1 LKPKANLIA
10 ILALSLPM
18 MAMDCPGDETKD
30 DSGAGY
36 VDYSVEVADAT
47 PRGPESAIPEPTAGL
62 VFATGLLLMSRA
74 IRTRKSKE

>member
-1 LKPKANLIA
+1 V
-10 ILALSLPM
+10 
-18 MAMDCPGDETKD
+18 
-30 DSGAGY
+30 AGY